1 MRRLLLIVAL
11 LAGLLSAGLTPA
23 ALAADVTANLF
34 AVATGGS
41 PDCARSEIP
50 ITFSQASVS
59 GAVCGYGPNETSWD
73 TACDAATGSDVVGV
87 MPGVYRTVGGGGYLL
102 GSNQIGQDCTDGLGA
117 DVNPNAREQK
127 VATGTT
133 AYWTKFIPG
142 VACNGSPNISFQY
155 AGSSILS
162 IANGNWHLIV
172 EGDCFNFNRTL
183 YIFDRNINAGPGGRP
198 QNLIFRGESKTR
210 LQSWYGIE
218 IRGARNILME
228 NIDYGPN
235 VQCAANDA
243 NANPAYFRCNPSGPY
258 FEAPYATFGTNAP
271 GCAPGP
277 SGLCAGFFSRGGNE
291 FVEPYIHGGAGY
303 GAYTNIRLQ
312 NFRLHDGQAKGT
324 GSGIHPGCF
333 MFDGMGGIG
342 GLPPH
347 NMVFDGVSCER
358 QVIGVQHLD
367 SGVTVQNS
375 YFGCPVLGLS
385 QTSPQ
390 GRWDVCSE
398 GQPEVGV
405 ACRTDYSPGCTASN
419 ILYRYNVFFP
429 GFNAAGL
436 AFRSGSPFGG
446 FSNVRAVGNI
456 FMGSGLSGCSIAGI
470 TCDRNSFL
478 NVGTAGANATTLTC
492 DPFVDSEQGTP
503 DDLWRESTQ
512 LDPRLSGA
520 DCGVP
525 TLDPSALGPD
535 FQLGWDGDGD
545 ARSATATKAGADH
558 GAGDAPPPP
567 PPPPPP
573 PTTTEPPPTT
583 TEPPPPPATQCS
595 DGADNDGDGHT
606 DMGDPDCSS
615 LQDDS
620 EAAAPPPPPPPPADY
635 APTCEPTCDEQIA
648 DLEDQVA
655 AAKADARSL
664 AEQVAAL
671 EARVSALQADLS
683 AANAEKARLG
693 GIIDRIAAEAAT
705 K

>member
-183 YIFDRNINAGPGGRP
+183 YIHDRNINAGPGGRP

-243 NANPAYFRCNPSGPY
+243 NASPAYFRCNPSGPY

-271 GCAPGP
+271 GCGTSSSSRTFTAAPGTALTRIFASRTSASTTGRRRGP
-277 SGLCAGFFSRGGNE
+277 ARAFTRAASCSTGWAGS
-291 FVEPYIHGGAGY
+291 AGCRR
-303 GAYTNIRLQ
+303 TI
-312 NFRLHDGQAKGT
+312 
-324 GSGIHPGCF
+324 
-333 MFDGMGGIG
+333 
-342 GLPPH
+342 
-347 NMVFDGVSCER
+347 
-358 QVIGVQHLD
+358 
-367 SGVTVQNS
+367 
-375 YFGCPVLGLS
+375 
-385 QTSPQ
+385 
-390 GRWDVCSE
+390 WCS
-398 GQPEVGV
+398 
-405 ACRTDYSPGCTASN
+405 TAS
-419 ILYRYNVFFP
+419 
-429 GFNAAGL
+429 L
-436 AFRSGSPFGG
+436 ASGRLSA
-446 FSNVRAVGNI
+446 FS
-456 FMGSGLSGCSIAGI
+456 
-470 TCDRNSFL
+470 
-478 NVGTAGANATTLTC
+478 TLT
-492 DPFVDSEQGTP
+492 PV
-503 DDLWRESTQ
+503 
-512 LDPRLSGA
+512 
-520 DCGVP
+520 
-525 TLDPSALGPD
+525 
-535 FQLGWDGDGD
+535 
-545 ARSATATKAGADH
+545 
-558 GAGDAPPPP
+558 
-567 PPPPPP
+567 
-573 PTTTEPPPTT
+573 
-583 TEPPPPPATQCS
+583 
-595 DGADNDGDGHT
+595 
-606 DMGDPDCSS
+606 
-615 LQDDS
+615 
-620 EAAAPPPPPPPPADY
+620 
-635 APTCEPTCDEQIA
+635 
-648 DLEDQVA
+648 
-655 AAKADARSL
+655 
-664 AEQVAAL
+664 
-671 EARVSALQADLS
+671 
-683 AANAEKARLG
+683 
-693 GIIDRIAAEAAT
+693 
-705 K
+705 